1 MRVSAA
7 VVAVLLVAPMAVLGA
22 GASTIS
28 TTSTDT
34 DCATV
39 PCGYISPIIIIDLD
53 RNDVELSP
61 DRSEVEIPGT
71 VTYKW
76 DVDQE
81 GFGAWEPDDPPEVTL
96 RFTRKPDWVSASVD
110 PVRFP
115 VEMSPE
121 HLSVDD
127 SNPTQ
132 PDSTYSYTQPI
143 TVTLAKQ
150 EGQPIVAEE
159 GFEEASMGLYA
170 RSSESGLYKPGY
182 GFREIRVAPDGYDV
196 VTDRS
201 KVDAVFSSVA
211 LDTRTSDDLIVP
223 FHNVNLDMDLLS
235 DVQLWKPTQM
245 AFKVAD
251 AQSGETLP
259 HPDFWATIVD
269 EEGEILYQTGFRH
282 PHDGVL
288 NLNYSF
294 PDVGRYNVLVGA
306 RPTPQLTQQFWQPVT
321 ASFPVVVE
329 RSGSPS
335 YPSSYHAHQYESLQ
349 TFAGDPGSE
358 HQFQK
363 TIPFPVRDGATEG
376 TLHAQLD
383 GRAYFSPQ
391 QPPSGPAEVTVE
403 VLSPSDKSLAK
414 QTLTPDA
421 PSAELSFDL
430 SSADQHRIRIT
441 GTSVHPVDYGVG
453 AVMDWHLRVD
463 YDDPPTITKDNVDHP
478 EPGLRTVENGQ
489 VTFDLEGADDLEP
502 WAKADLKASV
512 DAPGELRE
520 LTVTVV
526 EDGGTIH
533 HTADIVESTKST
545 TVEFP
550 FPRAGRYLV
559 VVTAEPLPGTGAS
572 WQTQSAAFPVLVGD
586 PGAEKITYPT
596 RYEAGYEETV
606 TQVQGDTQTATDQ
619 HDRYFRFPVLGSA
632 SSIEATVSL
641 ADGATGQFEVELLNE
656 NGTQVASADLGPA
669 NPSVTVSPDRI
680 RPQDHVV
687 HVSGTGN
694 PGAGYTVSLGVGY
707 DEAPVTSNPLETIDE
722 TIDDLEEGSGGLL
735 PGFEAV
741 AVLGAVGL
749 AAVVFRKHR

>member
-7 VVAVLLVAPMAVLGA
+7 FVAVLMVAPIVAIGA
-22 GASTIS
+22 GAST
-28 TTSTDT
+28 TATET
-34 DCATV
+34 DCSGV
-39 PCGYISPIIIIDLD
+39 PCGYISPIIIIDLET
-53 RNDVELSP
+53 NDATLSP
-61 DRSEVEIPGT
+61 GEDSVEIPGT

-76 DVDQE
+76 DVDNE

-96 RFTRKPDWVSASVD
+96 RFTRKPGWISASVE
-110 PVRFP
+110 PARFG

-121 HLSVDD
+121 HLSVDE

-132 PDSTYSYTQPI
+132 PDSTYSYSQEI
-143 TVTLAKQ
+143 TVTLAKND
-150 EGQPIVAEE
+150 QPIIAEE

-182 GFREIRVAPDGYDV
+182 GFREIRVAPDGYDI

-211 LDTRTSDDLIVP
+211 LDTPTSDDLIVP
-223 FHNVNLDMDLLS
+223 FHNVDIDMDLLS
-235 DVQLWKPTQM
+235 DVTLWKPTQM
-245 AFKVAD
+245 VFKVAG

-259 HPDFWATIVD
+259 HPDFWATVVD
-269 EEGEILYQTGFRH
+269 EDGEILYQTGFRH

-288 NLNYSF
+288 NLNYTF

-363 TIPFPVRDGATEG
+363 TVPFPVRDGAGEAM
-376 TLHAQLD
+376 LHAKLD
-383 GRAYFSPQ
+383 GRAYVSPQ
-391 QPPSGPAEVTVE
+391 QPPAGPAEVTVE
-403 VLSPSDKSLAK
+403 VLDPSGTSLAD

-421 PSAELSFDL
+421 PSAELSFEP
-430 SSADQHRIRIT
+430 SPGQHRVRIT

-453 AVMDWHLRVD
+453 AVMDWHLKVD
-463 YDDPPTITKDNVDHP
+463 YDDAPTITKDNVDHP
-478 EPGLRTVENGQ
+478 TPGVRTVENGP
-489 VTFDLEGADDLEP
+489 VTFQLDGADDVAP
-502 WAKADLKASV
+502 WKTAELKASV

-526 EDGGTIH
+526 GDGGTIH
-533 HTADIVESTKST
+533 HTDDIDEPARST
-545 TVEFP
+545 TVGFP

-572 WQTQSAAFPVLVGD
+572 WQTQSAAFPVVAGD
-586 PGAEKITYPT
+586 PGAEEITYPT
-596 RYEAGYEETV
+596 KYEAGYAETV
-606 TQVQGDTQTATDQ
+606 TQVQADTQMPQDQ
-619 HDRYFRFPVLGSA
+619 HDRYFRFPVFGSA

-656 NGTQVASADLGPA
+656 NRTEVASAELGPD
-669 NPSVTVSPDRI
+669 NPSVTLSPDRI
-680 RPQDHVV
+680 RPQDHIV
-687 HVSGTGN
+687 HVSGIGN
-694 PGAGYTVSLGVGY
+694 PGAGYTVGLGVGY
-707 DEAPVTSNPLETIDE
+707 DEAPIKANPLQTVDD
-722 TIDDLEEGSGGLL
+722 TIDDLEEGTGGLL

-749 AAVVFRKHR
+749 AAVVLRKHR